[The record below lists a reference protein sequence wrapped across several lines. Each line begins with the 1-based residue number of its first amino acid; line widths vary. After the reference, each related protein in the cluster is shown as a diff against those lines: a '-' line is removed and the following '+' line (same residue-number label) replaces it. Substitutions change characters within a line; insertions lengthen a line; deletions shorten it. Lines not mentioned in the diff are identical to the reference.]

1 MTRNSSSEWLDLSE
15 AADLLGVHF
24 TTLRRWADSR
34 QIEFIRTPGKRRK
47 FQRKALEDFI
57 NQHKHLATAHKDLL
71 ALEDKALARS
81 RQSLQLMKISEQ
93 SWYLQMSDEQRS
105 ELRGAGNRLIALMM
119 QYSSREDNGAIFLE
133 EARRVTRAYG
143 TICFEAGVSITDCL
157 RIYLLFRRRILDA
170 VNETN
175 TLAGMSNQESL
186 RLYQKSNYFLDETL
200 IAMFDQY
207 SSQTTHIENHTGDP
221 CS

>member
-1 MTRNSSSEWLDLSE
+1 MTMSSSSEWLDLSE

-24 TTLRRWADSR
+24 TTLRRWADNG
-34 QIEFIRTPGKRRK
+34 QIEYIRTPGNRRK

-57 NQHKHLATAHKDLL
+57 QRHKHLTIAHRDLL

-81 RQSLQLMKISEQ
+81 RQSLQSMKITEQ
-93 SWYLQMSDEQRS
+93 SWYLQMSEEQRS

-119 QYSSREDNGAIFLE
+119 QYSAREDNGELFLE
-133 EARRVTRAYG
+133 EARWLTRAYG

-175 TLAGMSNQESL
+175 ALAGMSNQESL

-207 SSQTTHIENHTGDP
+207 NSQTIQIENQTGVP